1 MSSLCC
7 CSLDLMVYL
16 HPAAAH
22 ESYTTLRT
30 HLPASAAHD
39 GLCLACRVTKAM
51 KINQLLF
58 RTVDPESV
66 EVSSRRL
73 LKYGDGA
80 VDSLQAGPKRYTK
93 LLMGAA
99 LKVKAKSSAP
109 LLSVS
114 APKSSIRRI
123 KRCTRRQKPNKQGTN
138 PIILLKNPFLF
149 HFAWIKSPSCF
160 CFYASLLHR

>member
-1 MSSLCC
+1 MSVHMSSLCF

-30 HLPASAAHD
+30 HSPASAAHD

-73 LKYGDGA
+73 LKYGDEA

-93 LLMGAA
+93 FMLVLMGAA
-99 LKVKAKSSAP
+99 LNVKAKLSVP
-109 LLSVS
+109 LFSVS
-114 APKSSIRRI
+114 APKSSI
-123 KRCTRRQKPNKQGTN
+123 
-138 PIILLKNPFLF
+138 
-149 HFAWIKSPSCF
+149 
-160 CFYASLLHR
+160 